1 MNAISRTFFAVIGS
15 LFLSVL
21 FVQEGHTGTI
31 AVDQRRE
38 LETVEAKVRA
48 AQFLTRATFGPTQP
62 QIDQLASEVEQLG
75 ELGAFAAWIDRQF
88 EMPPSQHHALTRQMI
103 LDDGYDLLDSGVR
116 PGAYREFAWWHIA
129 LTGEDQLRQRMA
141 WALYQIAPVN
151 TDAPGAFERRLDASG
166 QPAYLGLS
174 NYYDMLVRNA
184 FGNYRDLL
192 LGITLHPVMGV
203 FLSHAQN
210 PKGVPEIGQFPDEN
224 FAREVMQ
231 LFSIGLY
238 ELRPN
243 GRLEGERQNKP
254 PIETYD
260 NFTIEAMARVFTG
273 LSFAGIPFDSRG
285 RNYHEP
291 MQMFDDY
298 HDTDSKTIL
307 SNVVLPANQPGM
319 QDISDTMDTIAQ
331 HPNVGPFIA
340 RLLIQRFVKSNPTS
354 AYIQSVAEAFAD
366 NGAGVRGDMRAVIK
380 AVLLHPEALNSLE
393 IKADRKAPALLV
405 SATDTERSRLRE
417 PILRYTAFL
426 RAFNPGSTHPTG
438 RLLISNVMD
447 EPLQTPYRV
456 PSVFSFYDPDYAPAG
471 SVQAYET
478 SKKIPGGRLSA
489 PEFEIMTP
497 NAITAMNSLLYKDI
511 KQGGHDGF
519 YTTAASGESLPYR
532 IALDFTEQQNAAD
545 IDELMEQLNIL
556 LCRGAMSDAARD
568 AIIPLIQKGIWSK
581 SVRTQA
587 AVLMTVTAPDC
598 VVVQ

>member
-38 LETVEAKVRA
+38 LQTVEAKVRA

-116 PGAYREFAWWHIA
+116 PGAYREYAWWHIA

-151 TDAPGAFERRLDASG
+151 TDAPGAFERRPDASG

-231 LFSIGLY
+231 LFSI
-238 ELRPN
+238 
-243 GRLEGERQNKP
+243 
-254 PIETYD
+254 
-260 NFTIEAMARVFTG
+260 
-273 LSFAGIPFDSRG
+273 
-285 RNYHEP
+285 
-291 MQMFDDY
+291 
-298 HDTDSKTIL
+298 
-307 SNVVLPANQPGM
+307 
-319 QDISDTMDTIAQ
+319 
-331 HPNVGPFIA
+331 
-340 RLLIQRFVKSNPTS
+340 
-354 AYIQSVAEAFAD
+354 
-366 NGAGVRGDMRAVIK
+366 RA
-380 AVLLHPEALNSLE
+380 
-393 IKADRKAPALLV
+393 
-405 SATDTERSRLRE
+405 
-417 PILRYTAFL
+417 
-426 RAFNPGSTHPTG
+426 
-438 RLLISNVMD
+438 
-447 EPLQTPYRV
+447 
-456 PSVFSFYDPDYAPAG
+456 
-471 SVQAYET
+471 SVQRAT
-478 SKKIPGGRLSA
+478 RGG
-489 PEFEIMTP
+489 
-497 NAITAMNSLLYKDI
+497 
-511 KQGGHDGF
+511 
-519 YTTAASGESLPYR
+519 AAE
-532 IALDFTEQQNAAD
+532 
-545 IDELMEQLNIL
+545 
-556 LCRGAMSDAARD
+556 
-568 AIIPLIQKGIWSK
+568 
-581 SVRTQA
+581 
-587 AVLMTVTAPDC
+587 
-598 VVVQ
+598 